1 LKNVLLFLKYL
12 IIASKQQVKIP
23 IIEEEVLKLTEK
35 IEEDVPQLSKEDKK
49 KLAELN
55 EKVQSFLR
63 SSKIRY
69 WIKDKKTEK
78 VRKELKKIL
87 K

>member
-12 IIASKQQVKIP
+12 IIAGKQQVKIP
-23 IIEEEVLKLTEK
+23 IIEEEVKK
-35 IEEDVPQLSKEDKK
+35 IKEDKK

>member
-1 LKNVLLFLKYL
+1 MRKRL
-12 IIASKQQVKIP
+12 IYGKEQTQIP
-23 IIEEEVLKLTEK
+23 VIEEEVLKLTEK

-63 SSKIRY
+63 SLKIRY

-87 K
+87 

>member
-1 LKNVLLFLKYL
+1 MKNVLLFLKYL
-12 IIASKQQVKIP
+12 IIAGKQQVKIP